1 MAAHPAEHVF
11 TERQWHE
18 IQALIGNLD
27 SRQALWLSGYLAAL
41 GKSAAPS
48 AQPNSGS
55 GASILIAYG
64 SETGNS
70 EKLAHQL
77 SALAAEQGIATTV
90 KSLATLRPR
99 QLGKYQYV
107 LLICSTHGDGDP
119 PEPITAFY
127 ASLMED
133 AAPRMPDVH
142 YAVLALGDSSYEHF
156 CVTGKQLDERLA
168 ALGATR
174 IIFRQDCDVD
184 YAAPARLWM
193 DNVLKALPRDSAAT
207 NAAPQT
213 EPVKTAQYGKDQPLT
228 VTVLDNIRLSH
239 EKRSDAN
246 HHLELLLEVED
257 FHLEP
262 GDAVGIFASNP
273 APLVEAVITAAGLT
287 PEQTVTAGQRSL
299 PLAQAL
305 GEIYDLCIPSKNF
318 LTLWAQL
325 SGSEALAA
333 LVAGEAKP
341 QREFLR
347 SHQLLDIMREYP
359 AKVEAQ
365 ALVDN
370 LRPLQPRLYDVA
382 NSLAATPDELHLT
395 VKRYSYEFRGRDQAG
410 IASHYLADLPKQAA
424 LRLYPHRNAR
434 FHLPEQHDVPLVLI
448 ADGTGIAP
456 YRAFLQEIGAGERS
470 HRVWLAFAENRFEE
484 DFLYQ
489 TEWQQAKADGLLER
503 VDTVFYQDEPGRTLA
518 SVIAESGQ
526 LADWL
531 NAGAHLYFCGD
542 KALLEACESELQA
555 YLAGNG
561 AAVDWQAIVAD
572 KRLHR
577 NLY

>member
-1 MAAHPAEHVF
+1 MAANSAENVF

-18 IQALIGNLD
+18 IQALINNLD
-27 SRQALWLSGYLAAL
+27 ARQSLWLSGYLAAL
-41 GKSAAPS
+41 GKSAAPA
-48 AQPNSGS
+48 AQSDT
-55 GASILIAYG
+55 GASILIAFG

-70 EKLAHQL
+70 EKLARQL
-77 SALAAEQGIATTV
+77 ATLAAEQGINTTL
-90 KSLATLRPR
+90 KNLASLRVR
-99 QLGKYQYV
+99 QLAKYQYV
-107 LLICSTHGDGDP
+107 LLISSTHGDGDP
-119 PEPITAFY
+119 PEPITGFY
-127 ASLMED
+127 TSLMED
-133 AAPRMPDVH
+133 AAPRLPDVH

-156 CVTGKQLDERLA
+156 CTTGKQLDERLA
-168 ALGATR
+168 ALGASR
-174 IIFRQDCDVD
+174 LVFRQDCDVD
-184 YAAPARLWM
+184 FAAPARLWM
-193 DNVLKALPRDSAAT
+193 DNVLKALPRSAT
-207 NAAPQT
+207 TTSAAPQA
-213 EPVKTAQYGKDQPLT
+213 EPAKTAQYSKDQPLT

-239 EKRSDAN
+239 EKRSDAT
-246 HHLELLLEVED
+246 HHLELLLEAED

-262 GDAVGIFASNP
+262 GDAVGVFAGNP
-273 APLVEAVITAAGLT
+273 SSLVDAVIAATGLP
-287 PEQTVTAGQRSL
+287 PEQTIMAGQRQL

-305 GEIYDLCIPSKNF
+305 TESYDLCIPSKNF
-318 LTLWAQL
+318 LAHWAAL
-325 SGSEALAA
+325 SGSEVLAA
-333 LVAGEAKP
+333 LVAGDAKQ

-359 AKVEAQ
+359 AQVEAQ
-365 ALVDN
+365 TLVDN

-382 NSLAATPDELHLT
+382 NSLKTTPDELHLV
-395 VKRYSYEFRGRDQAG
+395 VKRYSYEFRGRNEAG

-434 FHLPEQHDVPLVLI
+434 FHLPEQNDVPLILV

-456 YRAFLQEIGAGERS
+456 FRAFLQEIANGERS
-470 HRVWLAFAENRFEE
+470 HRIWLVFAEHRFEE

-489 TEWQQAKADGLLER
+489 TEWQQAQAEGLLER
-503 VDTVFYQDEPGRTLA
+503 VDTVFYQDEPDRTLA
-518 SVIAESGQ
+518 NAIAESGQ

-555 YLAGNG
+555 SLTGNG
-561 AAVDWQAIVAD
+561 ATVDWQTIVAD